1 MIRATT
7 LKHNQGRQ
15 GFRPGACGTGISVR
29 TGGKGDITV
38 ETRLMGDI
46 GNGVEGD

>member
-1 MIRATT
+1 MVWAAT
-7 LKHNQGRQ
+7 LKDNEGRQ

-46 GNGVEGD
+46 GNSVEGD